1 MNKFLKKIST
11 IFFPLIWAIYFIR
24 HQILGRESDILR
36 VIIYHDIKRTEF
48 QFFERQI
55 IWLQK
60 WWKIITPNDFHEMI
74 SGRKPIEGKNLLIT
88 FDDGFKSNYFIAKE
102 ILNRLEIKCIFFIVS
117 DFAKISDQ
125 FESYEFSLNRMMYR
139 GAHNY
144 HGRSELN
151 MNFDELTSLV
161 TDGHSIGAHT
171 KTHANLAILNCDDL
185 LIEIISSAEC
195 LEKKLNIEIKDFAYT
210 FGNIERFS
218 SNAMQIA
225 SSRYEY
231 VYSGLRGNNSVATN
245 KRAIR
250 RDAIHASD
258 SLWFVGLVLLGAYDL
273 RYKKPLILLD
283 SWAAN

>member
-1 MNKFLKKIST
+1 MKKFVKKIST
-11 IFFPLIWAIYFIR
+11 FFFPLIWFFYYIR
-24 HQILGRESDILR
+24 YQILGRDSDILR
-36 VIIYHDIKRTEF
+36 VIIYHDIHRTEF
-48 QFFERQI
+48 PFFEQQI

-102 ILNRLEIKCIFFIVS
+102 ILNPLGIKCMFFIVS
-117 DFAKISDQ
+117 DFAKISDE
-125 FESYEFSLNRMMYR
+125 FESYQFSLNRMMYKE
-139 GAHNY
+139 GHNY
-144 HGRSELN
+144 LGRSELN
-151 MNFDELTSLV
+151 MNFDELTSLIA
-161 TDGHSIGAHT
+161 DGHTIGAHT
-171 KTHANLAILNCDDL
+171 KTHANLAILNYDDL

-210 FGNIERFS
+210 FGNIKRFS

-250 RDAIHASD
+250 RDAINASD
-258 SLWFVGLVLLGAYDL
+258 SLWYVGIVLLGAYDL
-273 RYKKPLILLD
+273 RYKKLLVLLD
-283 SWAAN
+283 TWAAN